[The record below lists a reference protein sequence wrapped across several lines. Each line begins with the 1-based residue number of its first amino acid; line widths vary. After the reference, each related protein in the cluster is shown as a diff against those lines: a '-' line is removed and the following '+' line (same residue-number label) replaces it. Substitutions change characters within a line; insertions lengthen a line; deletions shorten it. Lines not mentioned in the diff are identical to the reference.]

1 MKACKRV
8 HVKDAKD
15 DSKLIEKILLSEI
28 KVCLTEAAA
37 RTMKTTAVLSG
48 LNRAQDQE
56 NQYKNDEKDICHHQ
70 DLYIWYKNTMT

>member
-48 LNRAQDQE
+48 LSRSSRSS
-56 NQYKNDEKDICHHQ
+56 KSI
-70 DLYIWYKNTMT
+70 